1 MTFLEVLVAIALI
14 YLAGGL
20 FTTVAVAM
28 MGPGTGKVTIR
39 ELAMLPKVF
48 VMWPAVVGMGVVF
61 AVIMLGQRW
70 DFAQEAKT
78 LKNKLKGQ
86 QQSGQSDDPPI
97 A

>member
-1 MTFLEVLVAIALI
+1 MTFLQVLVAIALT

-20 FTTVAVAM
+20 FTTVAVVM
-28 MGPGTGKVTIR
+28 MGRGTGKVTIR
-39 ELAMLPKVF
+39 ELAVLPKVF

-61 AVIMLGQRW
+61 AAIMLAQRW
-70 DFAQEAKT
+70 HFAQEAKA
-78 LKNKLKGQ
+78 LHNKLKGQ